1 MEALLQSTGFT
12 HPDTTPLT
20 FGVVSLYQATR

>member
-20 FGVVSLYQATR
+20 FGVSLYQATR